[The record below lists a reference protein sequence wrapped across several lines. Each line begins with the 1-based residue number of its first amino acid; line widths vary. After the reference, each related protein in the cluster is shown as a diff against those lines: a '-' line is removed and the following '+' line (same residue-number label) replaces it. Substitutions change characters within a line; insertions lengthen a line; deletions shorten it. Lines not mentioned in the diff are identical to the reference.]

1 MKPRITNPRTQL
13 IIITVAIMLVG
24 FSSAALI
31 YFTAGNPPES
41 TLVHEFENSKR
52 YVHDLELYGGKMNV
66 LADQFRRWFDS
77 LWEGKSLAFM
87 IASITIIISLACS
100 FVACRLPIESGREV
114 RDEDDRTKTQ

>member
-1 MKPRITNPRTQL
+1 MKPGITNPRTQL
-13 IIITVAIMLVG
+13 IIITVAIMLIG
-24 FSSAALI
+24 LGSAALI

-87 IASITIIISLACS
+87 IALITIIISLACS
-100 FVACRLPIESGREV
+100 FVASRLPIESRRDF
-114 RDEDDRTKTQ
+114 RDEDDLTKTQ